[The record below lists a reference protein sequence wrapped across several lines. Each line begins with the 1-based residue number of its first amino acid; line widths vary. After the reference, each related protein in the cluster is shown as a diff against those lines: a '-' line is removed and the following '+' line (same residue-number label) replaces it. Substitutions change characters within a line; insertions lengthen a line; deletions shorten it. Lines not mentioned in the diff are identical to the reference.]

1 MQLLVIVLNKTEFL
15 DSLLAILAELG
26 ITGATIINSEGMA
39 HALYME
45 IPIFAGLRNIMGEIR
60 EQNKTIFALIDNN
73 KIIKDL
79 NKILKQ
85 EGIDFTES
93 GTGIMFTLP
102 VDDVIK

>member
-60 EQNKTIFALIDNN
+60 EQNKTIFALIDN
-73 KIIKDL
+73 KGLVKEL
-79 NKILKQ
+79 RKILKQ
-85 EGIDFTES
+85 EGIDFAES
-93 GTGIMFTLP
+93 GTGIMFTIS
-102 VDDVIK
+102 VDEVTK